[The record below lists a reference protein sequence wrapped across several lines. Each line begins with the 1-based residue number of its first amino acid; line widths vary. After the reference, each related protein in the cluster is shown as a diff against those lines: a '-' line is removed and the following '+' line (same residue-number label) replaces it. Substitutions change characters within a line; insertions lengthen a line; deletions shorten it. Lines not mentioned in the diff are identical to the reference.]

1 MGFRILCLLCP
12 GFPQGFLQAALG
24 FHKYPCL
31 WFNIFVILLWVSTGV
46 SSLCCDI
53 LWIWYTVLRVCTS
66 AGMID
71 ASVNMGLRVSCGLPA
86 GFHSVPAGFLRVSRG
101 VLLGFLQVSCEF
113 PVVCL
118 LSSNGFPLSF
128 PWVSYGFPAVCLPV
142 SCGFPAGCLPVSCGF
157 LVGFLRLSHGI
168 LAGFLQVSRGFPI
181 QEPMIS
187 GAHLKG
193 HIRYLKMDQNRGRR
207 TWT

>member
-53 LWIWYTVLRVCTS
+53 LWICYTVLRVCKS

-86 GFHSVPAGFLRVSRG
+86 GFHSVSCRFSAGFPWGAFGFPPGFLWVPGGLPVVFQQVPPRFPVGFLWVSCRFPAGSG
-101 VLLGFLQVSCEF
+101 
-113 PVVCL
+113 
-118 LSSNGFPLSF
+118 
-128 PWVSYGFPAVCLPV
+128 GFPAAFPWDT
-142 SCGFPAGCLPVSCGF
+142 CGFPG
-157 LVGFLRLSHGI
+157 
-168 LAGFLQVSRGFPI
+168 GFP
-181 QEPMIS
+181 
-187 GAHLKG
+187 
-193 HIRYLKMDQNRGRR
+193 
-207 TWT
+207 